1 MYIVAGSKLKV
12 ASCHAQ
18 KADQPATCNLQP
30 ATIASCRR
38 ALPLR
43 VISFVGLLIALGA
56 SFAQPAKELR
66 PPPPLERAEGE
77 HQARLLVAHL
87 LAQKP
92 DQDSGNR
99 GALKIRNADG
109 TQRGVLARFM
119 VQVTPT
125 NWLSV
130 YEASP
135 TGNSPGEKFTVIH
148 ADELPNQY
156 LLGPSYSRAAGSGA
170 AAQKPISGNDLM
182 KPFAGSDFWLVDLG
196 LDFLHWPQQRVV
208 KKQMRKNLF
217 CDVLESTNPHPATG
231 AYSRVVSWI
240 AVNRPEEIVVV
251 HADAYDSNDKLLK
264 EFDPKRVQKINGV
277 WQLEEM
283 EIRNRQAG
291 TRTKI
296 EFNLEH

>member
-1 MYIVAGSKLKV
+1 MSFVPGSRSQIAGPPAPVA
-12 ASCHAQ
+12 
-18 KADQPATCNLQP
+18 QPAT
-30 ATIASCRR
+30 TASRRR
-38 ALPLR
+38 ALPLS
-43 VISFVGLLIALGA
+43 VISFVGFLSALVA
-56 SFAQPAKELR
+56 SFAQPAAELR

-77 HQARLLVAHL
+77 RQARLLVAHL
-87 LAQKP
+87 LSQKP
-92 DQDSGNR
+92 DHDSGNR
-99 GALKIRNADG
+99 GSLKIRNTDG
-109 TQRGVLARFM
+109 TQREVPARFM

-125 NWLSV
+125 NWFSI

-135 TGNSPGEKFTVIH
+135 SGTNSGEKFTAIL
-148 ADELPNQY
+148 AKGRPNQY
-156 LLGPSYSRAAGSGA
+156 LLGPSNSRASGGS
-170 AAQKPISGNDLM
+170 AAQKPISGNELM

-208 KKQMRKNLF
+208 RKQMRKNLF
-217 CDVLESTNPHPATG
+217 CDVLESTNPHPAPG

-291 TRTKI
+291 TRTRI

>member
-1 MYIVAGSKLKV
+1 LGARGKTKMSLVAGCRLQV
-12 ASCHAQ
+12 ASCSGLSVAN
-18 KADQPATCNLQP
+18 PSSFNLY
-30 ATIASCRR
+30 
-38 ALPLR
+38 
-43 VISFVGLLIALGA
+43 LLVFLACLVFP
-56 SFAQPAKELR
+56 SLSVAQPANELR
-66 PPPPLERAEGE
+66 PPPPLDRAEGE
-77 HQARLLVAHL
+77 RQGKLLVAHL
-87 LAQKP
+87 LSQKP
-92 DQDSGNR
+92 DQDSANR
-99 GALKIRNADG
+99 GSLKIRNADG
-109 TQRGVLARFM
+109 TQREVPARFM
-119 VQVTPT
+119 VRVTAT

-135 TGNSPGEKFTVIH
+135 TGSSPGEKFTVIH
-148 ADELPNQY
+148 TEGRPNQY
-156 LLGPSYSRAAGSGA
+156 LLGPSYSRAAGGN
-170 AAQKPISGNDLM
+170 AAQKPISGNELM

-196 LDFLHWPQQRVV
+196 LDFLQWPQQRVV
-208 KKQMRKNLF
+208 RKQMRKNLF
-217 CDVLESTNPHPATG
+217 CDVLESTNPHAAPG

-264 EFDPKRVQKINGV
+264 EFDPKRVQKINGA